1 MQQALQ
7 RSSLVPRGFVVES
20 AYDEGDKAVI
30 AVRAAG
36 SVGLCPSC
44 GTVSRR
50 VHSRY
55 RRHVTDLPL
64 SGRIVQLL
72 VIARRFRCDAVLCRR
87 QIFTERFAEGVLAP
101 SARRT
106 ARLDCIVHHLGL
118 ALGGRPAADFAK
130 RLMLP
135 VSKDTLLRVVRRR
148 SRPPSDP
155 LRVIGIDDW
164 AWRRN
169 HRYASIVCN
178 LERRRIVTLLPDREP
193 ATAQAWLAAHPTIAI
208 VARDRG
214 GGYGEAAAKALPHA
228 IQVADRWHLMEN
240 ASRAFLDAVR
250 KSMRQ
255 IRSAIKR
262 RQSIPKLL
270 TAAERLQYEE
280 YRRTAGLDQGL
291 SYVTNDRYC
300 STLHRVMHASGHER
314 YSVPYLLC
322 WCPGANRSAIGC
334 THLRSSARIYRADT
348 SAAAPCDPGNPG
360 TASASV
366 QAHLPNPTSC
376 PPLSALQKADHL

>member
-1 MQQALQ
+1 MQQALH

-20 AYDEGDKAVI
+20 AYYEGDKAVI
-30 AVRAAG
+30 TVRASG

-72 VIARRFRCDAVLCRR
+72 VIARRFRCEAGLCGR

-106 ARLDCIVHHLGL
+106 ARLDSIIHHLGL
-118 ALGGRPAADFAK
+118 ALGGRPAAGFAE
-130 RLMLP
+130 RPMLP

-169 HRYASIVCN
+169 HRYASCAIWKGAGSSRCC
-178 LERRRIVTLLPDREP
+178 RIVNPRLRKLGLLLIPQSRSSL
-193 ATAQAWLAAHPTIAI
+193 ATVVEDMAKPRQRPP
-208 VARDRG
+208 ARDTGRG
-214 GGYGEAAAKALPHA
+214 SLASDGE
-228 IQVADRWHLMEN
+228 
-240 ASRAFLDAVR
+240 
-250 KSMRQ
+250 
-255 IRSAIKR
+255 
-262 RQSIPKLL
+262 RQS
-270 TAAERLQYEE
+270 RLPRCRPQIDAPDPHCH
-280 YRRTAGLDQGL
+280 RR
-291 SYVTNDRYC
+291 
-300 STLHRVMHASGHER
+300 
-314 YSVPYLLC
+314 
-322 WCPGANRSAIGC
+322 
-334 THLRSSARIYRADT
+334 
-348 SAAAPCDPGNPG
+348 
-360 TASASV
+360 
-366 QAHLPNPTSC
+366 
-376 PPLSALQKADHL
+376 DHD

>member
-30 AVRAAG
+30 AVRASG

-55 RRHVTDLPL
+55 GRHVTDLPL

-72 VIARRFRCDAVLCRR
+72 VIARRFRCDAVLCGR
-87 QIFTERFAEGVLAP
+87 QIFTERFSEGVLAP

-106 ARLDCIVHHLGL
+106 ARLDSIVHHLGL
-118 ALGGRPAADFAK
+118 ALGGRPAAGFAK

-148 SRPPSDP
+148 SRPRSDP

-169 HRYASIVCN
+169 RRYASIV
-178 LERRRIVTLLPDREP
+178 
-193 ATAQAWLAAHPTIAI
+193 
-208 VARDRG
+208 
-214 GGYGEAAAKALPHA
+214 
-228 IQVADRWHLMEN
+228 
-240 ASRAFLDAVR
+240 
-250 KSMRQ
+250 
-255 IRSAIKR
+255 
-262 RQSIPKLL
+262 
-270 TAAERLQYEE
+270 
-280 YRRTAGLDQGL
+280 
-291 SYVTNDRYC
+291 
-300 STLHRVMHASGHER
+300 
-314 YSVPYLLC
+314 
-322 WCPGANRSAIGC
+322 
-334 THLRSSARIYRADT
+334 
-348 SAAAPCDPGNPG
+348 
-360 TASASV
+360 
-366 QAHLPNPTSC
+366 
-376 PPLSALQKADHL
+376 